1 MNELFKRILRIASFA
16 FGAGIAG
23 LGAGSAIGLTV
34 AQSALMGALTGVL
47 GIFGATS
54 TFGPKGPSFEEVL
67 FSGESAI
74 AELVG
79 ARRVFIGW
87 CRFRR
92 GPKSI

>member
-47 GIFGATS
+47 GIFGALA
-54 TFGPKGPSFEEVL
+54 FIFAGKGRVDDGDFDATIN
-67 FSGESAI
+67 SAI
-74 AELVG
+74 ET
-79 ARRVFIGW
+79 ARAKDG
-87 CRFRR
+87 
-92 GPKSI
+92 KK